1 MPKKAPS
8 SLTVRALSARAL
20 PVALVALSALSV
32 LSASGAWRP
41 AQAATPS
48 TVPAAPAVPALPAG
62 VPITLREV
70 LDGAAANADARIARL
85 GVDAAEADIAAADHA
100 PLPVLTAK
108 ASQMDLQHGV
118 GPGNWLSDKRVDKS
132 LGVDWTWE
140 RGGKR
145 ELRTAAAKAA
155 AGAAREDWRTVRRD
169 QRLQAAAAFH
179 DLLLAQSRVEDLTE
193 LASSADALAGL
204 MRQRVRAGDAA
215 PQDLARTEIEA
226 RKAANDVVAAGA
238 DRDVASLAVAR
249 LLGRPGARFIANAD
263 GEAAP
268 SDAFPD
274 AADLNA
280 AVDASPTVA
289 AAQARESAALSAY
302 DLARAG
308 RKSDVTW
315 GVSLDHYPGTSTRL
329 LELRLQMPL
338 QIGYAQQGEIGRARA
353 QLDQAREQ
361 TQQARAESEADLRQR
376 WTALQAARTL
386 LDAQE
391 RELLPRARSLLGQAE
406 LAYRKGAST
415 LTDLIEARR
424 TLRGALMEALAARH
438 DHDVALAQWR
448 LLTGP

>member
-1 MPKKAPS
+1 M
-8 SLTVRALSARAL
+8 
-20 PVALVALSALSV
+20 
-32 LSASGAWRP
+32 
-41 AQAATPS
+41 
-48 TVPAAPAVPALPAG
+48 AV
-62 VPITLREV
+62 TLRDV
-70 LDGAAANADARIARL
+70 LDGAATNADARIARL
-85 GVDAAEADIAAADHA
+85 GVDAAEADIATADHA

-118 GPGNWLSDKRVDKS
+118 GPGSWLNDKRVDKS

-145 ELRTAAAKAA
+145 ELRTAAAQAA

-193 LASSADALAGL
+193 LAASAESLAGL
-204 MRQRVRAGDAA
+204 MRQRVHAGDAA
-215 PQDLARTEIEA
+215 PQDLSRTEIEA
-226 RKAANDVVAAGA
+226 RKAGNDVVTAQA
-238 DRDVASLAVAR
+238 DRDGASLALAR
-249 LLGRPGARFIANAD
+249 LLGRPGVRFIAQATDAD
-263 GEAAP
+263 TFP
-268 SDAFPD
+268 DAFPD
-274 AADLNA
+274 AAGLNA
-280 AVDASPTVA
+280 AIDASPTVA
-289 AAQARESAALSAY
+289 AAQARETAALSAY
-302 DLARAG
+302 DLARAS
-308 RKSDVTW
+308 RKSDVTV
-315 GVSLDHYPGTSTRL
+315 GMSLDHYPGTSTRL

-361 TQQARAESEADLRQR
+361 ALQARAESEADLRQR
-376 WTALQAARTL
+376 WTALSASRTL
-386 LDAQE
+386 LDAHEQD
-391 RELLPRARSLLGQAE
+391 LLPRARALLAQAE